1 MNHIAKQIEHIVL
14 KGDTWQLLDLGYGT
28 HLTTSKPFDVYT
40 DRQEAIDAIKAHDPS
55 FEPSEWTPPVV
66 PSEVRIGHLLVALLD
81 HDEAKYDQMQSAIE
95 SDKRLRAAIQDP
107 YVSRTS
113 VLLAQMAQLL
123 ELDDATVDQ
132 LFIQAHGIKL

>member
-14 KGDTWQLLDLGYGT
+14 KGDTWQLLDLTYGT

-40 DRQEAIDAIKAHDPS
+40 DRQEAIDAILAHDPS
-55 FEPSEWTPPVV
+55 FEPSEWEAPVV

-81 HDEAKYDQMQSAIE
+81 YDEAKYDQMQSAIE
-95 SDKRLRAAIQDP
+95 ADKRLKAAMQDP

-113 VLLAQMAQLL
+113 ILLAQMAQMLD
-123 ELDDATVDQ
+123 LDDGVVDQ
-132 LFIQAHGIKL
+132 LFMQAEAMKL